1 MDCSLPGSSVHGN
14 SPGKNTGVGCQ
25 FLLQGNLPNDP
36 NLPGIKPMSPASPA
50 LAGGF
55 FTIRATW
62 EALVPVG
69 LLSNHLPKAP
79 PLKARILR
87 IRFQHMNLVGEGGV
101 GDT

>member
-1 MDCSLPGSSVHGN
+1 
-14 SPGKNTGVGCQ
+14 
-25 FLLQGNLPNDP
+25 
-36 NLPGIKPMSPASPA
+36 MSPASPA

-62 EALVPVG
+62 EAPVPVG

-87 IRFQHMNLVGEGGV
+87 IRFQHMNLVGGGSSFTYNNDIREGGRCL
-101 GDT
+101 